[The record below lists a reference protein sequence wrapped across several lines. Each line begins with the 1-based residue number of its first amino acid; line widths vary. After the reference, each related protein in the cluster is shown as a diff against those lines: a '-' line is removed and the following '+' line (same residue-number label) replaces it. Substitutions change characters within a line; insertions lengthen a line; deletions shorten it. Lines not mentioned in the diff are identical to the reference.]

1 MFSTYTIY
9 FIVKNVKNIRKIAV
23 TEPPFTVCTYVLRNN
38 LIEFIHTS
46 RYPICIKKKKKKIRI
61 MLSYD
66 VVRQKGN
73 ERKGQLCAANERN
86 SKIYIIVTEVF
97 KDNLKKKRY
106 ISKCEG

>member
-46 RYPICIKKKKKKIRI
+46 RYPICIKKKKKKNKDHAIVQR
-61 MLSYD
+61 SPS
-66 VVRQKGN
+66 
-73 ERKGQLCAANERN
+73 EREW
-86 SKIYIIVTEVF
+86 E
-97 KDNLKKKRY
+97 KRTTMRGEW
-106 ISKCEG
+106 KE